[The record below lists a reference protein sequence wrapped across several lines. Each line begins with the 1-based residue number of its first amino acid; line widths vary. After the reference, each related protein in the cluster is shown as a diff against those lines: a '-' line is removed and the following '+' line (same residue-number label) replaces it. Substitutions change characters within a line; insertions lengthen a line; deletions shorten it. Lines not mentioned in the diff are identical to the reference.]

1 MIYVMNQKFLEKN
14 IVKMSKYNQ
23 YIIIDGENWAITG
36 RSSDDTS
43 IATKYR
49 MCHSVSGFTPEDRL
63 YNYLI
68 KKKKNQE
75 INEYKYNRE
84 LEEFLEDKPF
94 IASCDAVMKALV
106 ANGLND
112 SMNVFIV
119 LPNIVY
125 RYLGLTIAKR
135 IHELLDV
142 DFFCVFIQEDLKEN
156 GFKMLK
162 TLLNSD
168 QLREVDKASKRIE
181 KKYKLKYSLRDDD

>member
-1 MIYVMNQKFLEKN
+1 MRIRNLYAPKDIKLQPNVSVYEILTSNKLYDEVKETIYHLNIKYLPCEAILNKFAPNKQMSSKEKAFFLC
-14 IVKMSKYNQ
+14 
-23 YIIIDGENWAITG
+23 E
-36 RSSDDTS
+36 
-43 IATKYR
+43 
-49 MCHSVSGFTPEDRL
+49 
-63 YNYLI
+63 LI
-68 KKKKNQE
+68 KMCNPDSP
-75 INEYKYNRE
+75 NYNRE

-125 RYLGLTIAKR
+125 KYLGLIIAKR
-135 IHELLDV
+135 IHELLNV

-162 TLLNSD
+162 TLL
-168 QLREVDKASKRIE
+168 EAVGGIKRVFIMP
-181 KKYKLKYSLRDDD
+181 